1 MTGSGSRS
9 TPPWARSVSVIPVA
23 GQAPDVEQPGGPQP
37 AHLAF
42 SISGL
47 TREKATVPGPW
58 TAKGVINVYETAD
71 LEPIELAAAQLDQLR
86 TLLADRPDLAP
97 FMAAADPS
105 LTGNELPYLPVPEA
119 ARCCAR
125 RRTTSTR
132 HSCRASRMSTGFRQ
146 DVARFAAT
154 DFWYTFQGLT
164 GDGSRYVALT
174 WVLTAPGFPRR
185 VSFNE
190 ADDDRHELPALPRSD
205 HRQAQRRRSDGLLAQ
220 PGRRGRVDRVDDVRG
235 DPRPG
240 AGAAGVA
247 RGISGGVAGR
257 LIAGE

>member
-1 MTGSGSRS
+1 MKPRLSRLVPILS
-9 TPPWARSVSVIPVA
+9 AALLLGVPVHAQEPAPSVAYDGVGFTLDAALGTSVSVIPVA

-97 FMAAADPS
+97 FMAAADD

-119 ARCCAR
+119 GQVL
-125 RRTTSTR
+125 
-132 HSCRASRMSTGFRQ
+132 RAQVHYVDTPQLSGVAYVTGFRQ
-146 DVARFAAT
+146 DIARFAAT

-164 GDGSRYVALT
+164 TRWVALRGPD
-174 WVLTAPGFPRR
+174 LGADRAR
-185 VSFNE
+185 VPQ
-190 ADDDRHELPALPRSD
+190 AREL
-205 HRQAQRRRSDGLLAQ
+205 QR
-220 PGRRGRVDRVDDVRG
+220 VR
-235 DPRPG
+235 
-240 AGAAGVA
+240 
-247 RGISGGVAGR
+247 
-257 LIAGE
+257 